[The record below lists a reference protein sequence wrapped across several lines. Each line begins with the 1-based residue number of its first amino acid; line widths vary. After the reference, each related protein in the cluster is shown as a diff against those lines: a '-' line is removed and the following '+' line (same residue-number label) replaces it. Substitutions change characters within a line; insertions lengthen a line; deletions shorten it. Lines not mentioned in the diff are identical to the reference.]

1 MIAFLL
7 VLFVSAAAMFVMA
20 VGIALYDVWL
30 GSVKAV
36 QHVGEDAGTKP
47 ARWRTTAALAVLA
60 WTPLLVVVG
69 VAAARARA

>member
-1 MIAFLL
+1 MIAFLF
-7 VLFVSAAAMFVMA
+7 VLTLSAAAMFLMA

-30 GSVKAV
+30 GSVKAN
-36 QHVGEDAGTKP
+36 VGQESTKP